1 MQCNG
6 RSPTRD
12 RQGDGKHPGKDG
24 EWSVAEGKQMAT
36 DKGSKEK
43 REVAEQA
50 SQKISE
56 EPMGR
61 KFRVLGR
68 ANKKTS
74 MGKEERKGVA
84 STG

>member
-1 MQCNG
+1 M
-6 RSPTRD
+6 
-12 RQGDGKHPGKDG
+12 
-24 EWSVAEGKQMAT
+24 
-36 DKGSKEK
+36 GSKEK